1 MKNGINNWPR
11 LAERKKDKYFHI
23 RWIFIL
29 AFTFGLLP
37 WLLFSYWPYCQ
48 EWMDTWLDKSDQ
60 MRTGAVLLMIGCA
73 VFPVLLWM
81 AKNKEI

>member
-37 WLLFSYWPYCQ
+37 WVIFAYYPAFQ
-48 EWMDTWLDKSDQ
+48 EWLDVTFDKSSQ
-60 MRTGAVLLMIGCA
+60 MRTGGIILMIGCA
-73 VFPVLLWM
+73 VFPFLLWM